1 MPDISVVIPT
11 FRRPRELSEALGSVL
26 AQDVSLD
33 VTVVDDSPEQ
43 SARPVVEQLDDDRVR
58 YRAMPTP
65 TGGWPSRVRNEGWPS
80 THGRFLHF
88 LDDDD
93 LVPRGHYA
101 QAVADFEAHPDAG
114 VLFGRVQ
121 PFGDDERQTDAEAAY
136 FQAAARRARICQRLG
151 RWAFASRQYF
161 ERTMLV
167 CSAGLIRR
175 ECVEAMQGFDA
186 DCRLVEDAV
195 FFARAFRE
203 HGAHFVD
210 RVVLHYRIAPSLM
223 RSSPDPAEFLHS
235 YRRAH
240 ESYRSRHGR
249 LEFLALKAVNRAG
262 LRYL

>member
-11 FRRPRELSEALGSVL
+11 FRRPRELAEALASVL
-26 AQDVSLD
+26 AQNVSLD

-43 SARPVVEQLDDDRVR
+43 SARAVVERLDDARVR

-65 TGGWPSRVRNEGWPS
+65 SGGWPSRVRNEGWPS
-80 THGRFLHF
+80 TRGRFLHF

-101 QAVADFEAHPDAG
+101 QALAEFEAHPEAG

-121 PFGDDERQTDAEAAY
+121 PFGDDPRQTVVEAAY
-136 FQAAARRARICQRLG
+136 FRAAARRARTCQRLG
-151 RWAFASRQYF
+151 QWAFVSRQYF
-161 ERTMLV
+161 EQTMLV

-175 ECVEAMQGFDA
+175 ECVQALGGFDPG
-186 DCRLVEDAV
+186 CRLVEDAV

-203 HGAHFVD
+203 HGALYVD
-210 RVVLHYRIAPSLM
+210 RVVLHYRVAPSLM
-223 RSSPDPAEFLHS
+223 RSSPDPAEFVHS
-235 YRRAH
+235 YQRAH
-240 ESYRSRHGR
+240 ESYRTRYGRH
-249 LEFLALKAVNRAG
+249 EFLALKAVDRAA

>member
-11 FRRPRELSEALGSVL
+11 FRRPAELAEALASVL

-43 SARPVVEQLDDDRVR
+43 SARAVVERLDDGRLR

-65 TGGWPSRVRNEGWPS
+65 TGGWPGRVRNEGWPS

-101 QAVADFEAHPDAG
+101 QALAEFDAHPEAG

-121 PFGDDERQTDAEAAY
+121 PFGDDTRQTDAEAAY
-136 FQAAARRARICQRLG
+136 FRSAARRARFCQRLG
-151 RWAFASRQYF
+151 QWAFVSRQYF
-161 ERTMLV
+161 GGTMLV

-175 ECVEAMQGFDA
+175 ECVEAMQGFDP

-195 FFARAFRE
+195 FYARAFRE
-203 HGAHFVD
+203 HGVHFVD

-223 RSSPDPAEFLHS
+223 RSGPDPAEFVRT

-240 ESYRSRHGR
+240 DSYQARHGR
-249 LEFLALKAVNRAG
+249 LEFLALKAVNHAA
-262 LRYL
+262 LRHL